1 MSGTEK
7 PGARSTLGLAVI
19 AFVGLMPFVHAAAFP
34 GLVHPDEV
42 FQALEPANRLAFGFG
57 VKAWE
62 WDVGLRNWAVPGLLA
77 GLLKLASSIGID
89 DPLGR
94 RVLLFLPSLGLHL
107 AALSAVRRFAQR
119 RVNEV
124 QANWAVVLVGLSP
137 LAILFA
143 GRTLSESFSAALLV
157 IAFERLDVVEQSPGR
172 IGFVSGLLL
181 GLAEVA
187 RYGTAPLI
195 LVALIWLAWKRSRA
209 LPFVVAGG
217 FVIALALGV
226 LDAATWGGFWHS
238 LIEYTDFNIIKGK
251 AAGFGRSPW
260 WTYLSQLVLL
270 ISALSMLRWRR
281 EPSLRAA
288 LPMMAAA
295 VYFVSITAVPHKED
309 RFLFPAAL
317 LVLMAAAPAF
327 VSITKRA
334 WLTGASVFAVSV
346 VVVPFVP
353 DGLKPKGSD
362 LVSLTMRAQ
371 REGTGLLIVHSGLW
385 GSGGSFFAGGSN
397 LMRLADDRVPTS
409 SHRWCT
415 ADDVNDPC
423 FSQAIADRSVNRA
436 IVLEPRDEQTLQAM
450 TAAGFQKTDDP
461 AWFER

>member
-7 PGARSTLGLAVI
+7 PGARSTLGLVVI

-62 WDVGLRNWAVPGLLA
+62 WDVGLRNWAVPGMLA
-77 GLLKLASSIGID
+77 GLLKLASSID

-107 AALSAVRRFAQR
+107 TALAAVHRFARR

-137 LAILFA
+137 LTILFA

-157 IAFERLDVVEQSPGR
+157 IAFERVDVVEENPKR
-172 IGFVSGLLL
+172 IGFVSGLLF

-187 RYGTAPLI
+187 RYGTAPFI

-217 FVIALALGV
+217 AVIALGLGV
-226 LDAATWGGFWHS
+226 LDALTWGGLWHS

-260 WTYLSQLVLL
+260 WAYLPQLVVLL
-270 ISALSMLRWRR
+270 STLSVVRWRR
-281 EPSLRAA
+281 EPLLRAA
-288 LPMMAAA
+288 LPMLAAA

-309 RFLFPAAL
+309 RFLYPAAL
-317 LVLMAAAPAF
+317 LVLMATAPAF

-334 WLTGASVFAVSV
+334 WVTGASVFAVSV
-346 VVVPFVP
+346 AVVPFVP
-353 DGLKPKGSD
+353 DGLKPKGSE

-371 REGTGLLIVHSGLW
+371 REGTGLLIVHAGLW

-397 LMRLADDRVPTS
+397 LMRLADDSAPTA

-423 FSQAIADRSVNRA
+423 FSQAIADSSVNRA
-436 IVLEPRDEQTLQAM
+436 IVLEPEEQTLQAM
-450 TAAGFQKTDDP
+450 AAAGFRKTDDP